1 MFQAHVRSYLQT
13 TVHMYQQLL
22 QVQNRVMDDFDSF
35 LENQI
40 HVSTGGEISQQQQQ
54 QQQQQKELEKK
65 KKHFLDCMAEIST
78 ELSLLGQQRESLE
91 QQDTGPSKEDPLT
104 SQILSSQNPPL
115 SSQNRPLSS
124 TESQEK
130 MTEDESLEDFFSLA
144 LYPNETLLN
153 RYAAMIYTTTDNGRI
168 YEEIAGASMCNSCGE
183 KTFLCPHK
191 VGGTQVTDLPKHCTH
206 IKICRPHAHRFT
218 MAAKLAG
225 SRMSDHAEKTGAGM
239 ALSRAVSPGPYI
251 PARAGTALAQQ
262 ALGDNPSQ
270 SVPSLSSW
278 QGSWAPVDLS
288 RLEKHFE
295 KQFKHKR
302 EAPRMMS
309 LDLCLSLTEQLMTN
323 LLCHRKSKSTQV
335 LSIQG
340 TLWDLLTQRY
350 VADNISALG
359 LQDFLAAVWKYS
371 AVSKVVSVLGQ
382 VLRGDM
388 DPAILHYVLLQ
399 AELLNLLPLTAPSHL
414 HLVIEQNYPFLEETE
429 QDSLVL
435 EFTAYSERCV
445 SSACVMAFILHL
457 ILQHNEPFILECEDK
472 LLPYLKT
479 QTDFLTYEELSV
491 ALDELAPGN
500 CTEEKHSLIQQ
511 SLVSLSSTLIPIQHA
526 AQIVAYLTK
535 SGERQKRK
543 EQLHIAI
550 AMDKGNAESKRT
562 KGPES
567 MAHVCDLRF
576 LSNVLHLAKITRTFT
591 D

>member
-335 LSIQG
+335 LSIQ
-340 TLWDLLTQRY
+340 
-350 VADNISALG
+350 
-359 LQDFLAAVWKYS
+359 
-371 AVSKVVSVLGQ
+371 VVSVLGQ

>member
-371 AVSKVVSVLGQ
+371 AVSKQVVSVLGQ

-414 HLVIEQNYPFLEETE
+414 HLVIEQNYPF
-429 QDSLVL
+429 
-435 EFTAYSERCV
+435 
-445 SSACVMAFILHL
+445 
-457 ILQHNEPFILECEDK
+457 LECEDK

>member
-1 MFQAHVRSYLQT
+1 
-13 TVHMYQQLL
+13 
-22 QVQNRVMDDFDSF
+22 
-35 LENQI
+35 
-40 HVSTGGEISQQQQQ
+40 
-54 QQQQQKELEKK
+54 
-65 KKHFLDCMAEIST
+65 
-78 ELSLLGQQRESLE
+78 
-91 QQDTGPSKEDPLT
+91 
-104 SQILSSQNPPL
+104 
-115 SSQNRPLSS
+115 
-124 TESQEK
+124 

-168 YEEIAGASMCNSCGE
+168 YDEIAGASMCNSCGE

-309 LDLCLSLTEQLMTN
+309 LDFCLSLTEQLMTN

-414 HLVIEQNYPFLEETE
+414 HLVIEQNYPFLE
-429 QDSLVL
+429 
-435 EFTAYSERCV
+435 
-445 SSACVMAFILHL
+445 
-457 ILQHNEPFILECEDK
+457 CEDK

-479 QTDFLTYEELSV
+479 QTGFLTYEELSV

-511 SLVSLSSTLIPIQHA
+511 SLVSLRSTLIPIQHA